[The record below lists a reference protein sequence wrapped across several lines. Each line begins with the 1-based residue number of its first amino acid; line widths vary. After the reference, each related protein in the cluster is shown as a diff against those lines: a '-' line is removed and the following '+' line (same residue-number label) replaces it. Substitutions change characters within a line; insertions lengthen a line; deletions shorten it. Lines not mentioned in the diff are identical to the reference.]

1 MPPDMM
7 QQQYQAPNSVV
18 QGRSMLIQEQQSYA
32 LTSAPPQILGM
43 SHDPPVLRHLPPQIV
58 QTYDQ
63 PLYPAGLAALPPT
76 GAELQH
82 QGGPGGG
89 EYVLIP
95 AYPCPSGSLVQCP
108 VAVHPGNPHIGS
120 SEFAP
125 ADETQPL
132 YPAGLA
138 ALSSTGAELQH
149 QGGPEYDLIPATH
162 VHQAP

>member
-1 MPPDMM
+1 M
-7 QQQYQAPNSVV
+7 Q
-18 QGRSMLIQEQQSYA
+18 GGSMLIQQQQQQIGQQQMQQQQQVQVSESYT
-32 LTSAPPQILGM
+32 LTGASVPQILGVVGM

-108 VAVHPGNPHIGS
+108 VAVHPGNPHISS

-125 ADETQPL
+125 AGETQP
-132 YPAGLA
+132 P
-138 ALSSTGAELQH
+138 
-149 QGGPEYDLIPATH
+149 PPDII
-162 VHQAP
+162 APPVNPPRPQ